1 MIAREFISSL
11 VPPIKLSDTGEKALG
26 WMSDFHVRH
35 LPVVSNGFYIGVI
48 SEDDILDFS
57 NPEATIDEHPIS
69 KQHTS
74 VNEYEHI
81 YEIIKIAVQFQLSV
95 IPVVDDNEHLLGV
108 ITLEALLSHFA
119 QSTSLTEPGSIL
131 VLEISRR
138 NYSLAEIARLA
149 EYEQA
154 TILSSSI
161 LSRPDS
167 MNLEVTLKF
176 NSREISRLVATYE
189 RFNYQVKASYQE
201 SDYIDDLQERYDGLM
216 NYLNV

>member
-1 MIAREFISSL
+1 MIAKEFISSL

-26 WMSDFHVRH
+26 WMADFHVRH
-35 LPVVSNGFYIGVI
+35 LPVVSKGHFIGII

-57 NPEATIDEHPIS
+57 NPEAMIEAHPIS
-69 KQHTS
+69 KQHAS

-81 YEIIKIAVQFQLSV
+81 YEIVKIAVQFQLSI
-95 IPVVDDNEHLLGV
+95 IPVVDDTERLLGV
-108 ITLEALLSHFA
+108 ITLESLLSHFA
-119 QSTSLTEPGSIL
+119 QSTALTEPGSIL
-131 VLEISRR
+131 VLEVGRR

-154 TILSSSI
+154 TILSASI
-161 LSRPDS
+161 LSHPDS

-189 RFNYQVKASYQE
+189 RFNYRIKASYQE
-201 SDYIDDLQERYDGLM
+201 SDYMDDLQERYDGLM